1 GPHVGRRRRFAR
13 VRISPHETRAGP
25 RLARLRQ
32 LHAGDA
38 ARAPCD
44 AAWADIGVEERKA
57 VFRHGGSILAAAVT
71 ANTSDLARYSA
82 ATRRALRTPRA
93 SSPTSLTTTVTLF

>member
-1 GPHVGRRRRFAR
+1 MSSAAAERSLASPRSNATMPSITGRTSAGGGGSPGGRGRCFAR

-71 ANTSDLARYSA
+71 A
-82 ATRRALRTPRA
+82 
-93 SSPTSLTTTVTLF
+93 